1 MGLSLSL
8 SSLLDPGF
16 RNPPSCLIQVGT
28 ERTDLGD
35 IAPLVATVDIQLTLD
50 EAGAGTI
57 MIEDRRGSDGKWVAA
72 DTGLFERWKPIR
84 VSADFGTYQE
94 LILAGY
100 ILKLTPDYPGNAGEA
115 KLTLEVQDEGAALS
129 REQMRRVW
137 GEDSPMTDLEI
148 LRELVSDADLTVDSM
163 AATGQSSRA
172 LSQEATPIQFLR
184 ERAKANGYELTI
196 SDGVVW
202 FGPKRLDA
210 TPQPPILVYAGRE
223 TNCRNFTAADIADT
237 PDSVRADIPPREQ
250 GATPEVVTVTPDE
263 TVLGSTP
270 ASSEGSGLGTPSVWR
285 VGAEGDET
293 SEERQARAQALV
305 NEHAFKISGS
315 GVLDGAMYGHVLKPG
330 SPVTIDGVG
339 PRYGGSWYVSK
350 VAHQLSPE
358 GYTQNFEVI
367 RNGTG
372 DSGSGGGPLSAA
384 GSALAG
390 LF

>member
-1 MGLSLSL
+1 
-8 SSLLDPGF
+8 
-16 RNPPSCLIQVGT
+16 
-28 ERTDLGD
+28 
-35 IAPLVATVDIQLTLD
+35 
-50 EAGAGTI
+50 
-57 MIEDRRGSDGKWVAA
+57 
-72 DTGLFERWKPIR
+72 
-84 VSADFGTYQE
+84 
-94 LILAGY
+94 
-100 ILKLTPDYPGNAGEA
+100 
-115 KLTLEVQDEGAALS
+115 
-129 REQMRRVW
+129 
-137 GEDSPMTDLEI
+137 
-148 LRELVSDADLTVDSM
+148 
-163 AATGQSSRA
+163 
-172 LSQEATPIQFLR
+172 
-184 ERAKANGYELTI
+184 
-196 SDGVVW
+196 
-202 FGPKRLDA
+202 
-210 TPQPPILVYAGRE
+210 
-223 TNCRNFTAADIADT
+223 
-237 PDSVRADIPPREQ
+237 
-250 GATPEVVTVTPDE
+250 
-263 TVLGSTP
+263 
-270 ASSEGSGLGTPSVWR
+270 VWR